1 MSNPKTYPA
10 KSRLVKYSLIRVFT
24 LLSLGLAF
32 LPPASGQRVVDDPAF
47 ARIPFDQWLGERDQG
62 HFHWTLT
69 VPRAEL
75 SFHQRLMARIQA
87 RIDGRDLDGRRGDG
101 QLVFFVQ
108 ITDHDGARYRN
119 HGVIE
124 LSKLDE
130 NIKSANLEYY
140 QRAFFLPGDFQLAV
154 AILET
159 GTGDHSVR
167 RMQLRVPPP
176 QREALPGLWSD
187 LPAVEFLTS
196 ADSPESWYLS
206 EIQGRLHWGMSGQSP
221 ARVNVIL
228 NVVPSAPGVGAHR
241 TLSGDLAALLPTL
254 KAISQLGSSS
264 ISENLELIDMSRRRA
279 VFRQDDKKELDWP
292 RLKASLS
299 DANTASID
307 IHSLSERHHDAQ
319 FFVSQVRGMLRSS
332 EKPCALVVLT
342 PPVAFDSGEDLQPIP
357 TEALTACH
365 VVYIRYHALVQPL
378 NPFGPQT
385 GARNH
390 VPRMGGPMPRGP
402 APQDLI
408 DQLEATLKPLNPKVF
423 DVTTPGEMAKALA
436 DLEKSLQ
443 PLDGAR
449 K

>member
-1 MSNPKTYPA
+1 M
-10 KSRLVKYSLIRVFT
+10 IRIFT
-24 LLSLGLAF
+24 LLSLGLA
-32 LPPASGQRVVDDPAF
+32 LLSPTAAQGGGVDDPAF

-62 HFHWTLT
+62 HFRWTVA

-87 RIDGRDLDGRRGDG
+87 RIDGRDLDGRRADG

-108 ITDHDGARYRN
+108 ITDRDGARYRN

-140 QRAFFLPGDFQLAV
+140 QRAFFLPGDFQVAV
-154 AILET
+154 AILDTRT
-159 GTGDHSVR
+159 GNHSVR
-167 RMQLRVPPP
+167 QMQLRVPLP
-176 QREALPGLWSD
+176 QREALPGLWTN
-187 LPAVEFLTS
+187 LPPVEFLTS
-196 ADSPESWYLS
+196 ADSPENWYLP
-206 EIQGRLHWGMSGQSP
+206 EIQELLHWGTSVQSA

-228 NVVPSAPGVGAHR
+228 NVVPSAPGLGARR

-264 ISENLELIDMSRRRA
+264 ISEHVELIDLSRRRA
-279 VFRQDDKKELDWP
+279 VFRQDDGKELDWP

-342 PPVAFDSGEDLQPIP
+342 PFVAFDSGEDLQPIS

-365 VVYIRYHALVQPL
+365 VVYIRYRTPTQPM
-378 NPFGPQT
+378 NPFGPQA
-385 GARNH
+385 GARTH
-390 VPRMGGPMPRGP
+390 VPRMGGPMARGP

-408 DQLEATLKPLNPKVF
+408 DQLEATLKPLGPKVF
-423 DVTTPGEMAKALA
+423 DVTTAGEMGKALA
-436 DLEKSLQ
+436 DLEKSLH